1 MICPVT
7 WVLCPFTRQV
17 LHSPTSTEVSG
28 SSASQS
34 NIRRSSGVLHKM
46 GRKDCRRQ
54 KGPGHHK
61 PYHKTWTHK
70 GSKKLNQP
78 SDFSMHDSLRL
89 PVLTQTTDFSTDQS
103 FSRTMNPDMVPSS
116 SSVSDDTMALGGRSL
131 K

>member
-1 MICPVT
+1 M
-7 WVLCPFTRQV
+7 
-17 LHSPTSTEVSG
+17 
-28 SSASQS
+28 
-34 NIRRSSGVLHKM
+34 M
-46 GRKDCRRQ
+46 GRNDCRRQ

-61 PYHKTWTHK
+61 SYHKTWTHK

-131 K
+131 KKAWPCQQHDTWTAAGPEVAAEIPGYHVAFGGNTGLRL